1 MFPRL
6 IEKNI
11 NNNLNNNKIIILTGA
26 RQVGKTTILKKI
38 KSKLQKN
45 NKEVFFIN
53 LERLQ
58 YLDLLNQD
66 PENIFQIIGTT
77 KKKKYIIIDEVQYL
91 KNPTNFLKYLYDEYQ
106 KKLKLIVSGSSAFY
120 IDKKFHDSLAGR
132 KILLEIYSLNFKEFL
147 IFKKQAELTKYCHKK
162 NIPLILKK
170 NILNYYYEFITYGGY
185 PEVVLTNNFKQKKE
199 LLDELINSYIKK
211 DIKESNINHPEKYLF
226 ILKILASQ
234 IGNLLNKHELANTI
248 DLPAGTVDNYIYIM
262 QKSFHIATIKPF
274 FSNIR
279 KELTKTPKIYFFDL
293 GLRNYLLNNFE
304 EFNYRIDKGNL
315 LENLVFNNLVSNYTK
330 DNIKFWRTQN
340 KNEIDFIVND
350 TEAYEVKTNLKLI
363 NEKKYSLFKKEYSNI
378 PLDYIDLEKSL
389 RIL

>member
-1 MFPRL
+1 
-6 IEKNI
+6 
-11 NNNLNNNKIIILTGA
+11 
-26 RQVGKTTILKKI
+26 
-38 KSKLQKN
+38 
-45 NKEVFFIN
+45 
-53 LERLQ
+53 
-58 YLDLLNQD
+58 
-66 PENIFQIIGTT
+66 
-77 KKKKYIIIDEVQYL
+77 
-91 KNPTNFLKYLYDEYQ
+91 
-106 KKLKLIVSGSSAFY
+106 
-120 IDKKFHDSLAGR
+120 
-132 KILLEIYSLNFKEFL
+132 
-147 IFKKQAELTKYCHKK
+147 
-162 NIPLILKK
+162 
-170 NILNYYYEFITYGGY
+170 
-185 PEVVLTNNFKQKKE
+185 
-199 LLDELINSYIKK
+199 
-211 DIKESNINHPEKYLF
+211 
-226 ILKILASQ
+226 
-234 IGNLLNKHELANTI
+234 
-248 DLPAGTVDNYIYIM
+248 M